1 VVHQNESDYFQ
12 ADEAAYNDSD
22 LNAAEATAIEAG
34 WAGEDN
40 VLSRY
45 ATEHGQKP
53 LDVAF
58 GDSASQLGVN
68 ARQKAEALYG
78 AITNDPLGL
87 VADTVNGAYDSVV
100 TCVTTSTC
108 IAPDQTHGT
117 ARDRQL
123 VAELQGNAGAAVAE
137 AADDLSATLVELTA
151 VPGVGKA
158 AKSGVV
164 GLADT
169 AVEQARKNARKDI
182 SPGSLGTKKNL
193 NFSSAQLSAAKE
205 LGVDPKWINSDGRIN
220 WPGNRGFDGTPEKIT
235 VEPGAKFDRY
245 GGYYENNKFL
255 DTGKFVSPEGTPFDQ
270 RALPNK
276 TLDKPYTRYEV
287 IKPIHGADSGK
298 VASWFDKPGGGTQID
313 LPMSIGELVEGGF
326 IRPLIKR

>member
-22 LNAAEATAIEAG
+22 LNAAEATAIEVG

-68 ARQKAEALYG
+68 TRQKAEALYG
-78 AITNDPLGL
+78 AITSDPLGL
-87 VADTVNGAYDSVV
+87 VVDTVNGAYESVV

-123 VAELQGNAGAAVAE
+123 VAELQGNADAAVAE
-137 AADDLSATLVELTA
+137 AADNLGATLGELTA

-164 GLADT
+164 GLVDT
-169 AVEQARKNARKDI
+169 AVDQGRRNARDWAEDVR
-182 SPGSLGTKKNL
+182 PTAVNGS
-193 NFSSAQLSAAKE
+193 
-205 LGVDPKWINSDGRIN
+205 
-220 WPGNRGFDGTPEKIT
+220 
-235 VEPGAKFDRY
+235 GAS
-245 GGYYENNKFL
+245 
-255 DTGKFVSPEGTPFDQ
+255 FVPEGIPNITPSAKNPSGSTTESANLARNQPYPSASSPVIVDYGRYSAKVDQ
-270 RALPNK
+270 QVTVVQRNDGLP
-276 TLDKPYTRYEV
+276 
-287 IKPIHGADSGK
+287 
-298 VASWFDKPGGGTQID
+298 
-313 LPMSIGELVEGGF
+313 
-326 IRPLIKR
+326 